1 MIPLDVFGSESV
13 AADLLQQVRWC
24 DGVTCPRCRSDQTV
38 RNGSYR
44 ELQQYLCK
52 NCDRTFN
59 DKTGTIF
66 AHSKVALRRWLVPIY
81 AFLRFNT
88 SLRQLQCE
96 IDVTYKTMH
105 RRIERFARALDEP
118 SLDLVE
124 PVEIDEV
131 YVNAGK
137 KGPERDFWSRS
148 PGLSTRGRSSYD
160 GDKPPVFILADH
172 GTGQRYVISAKAAD
186 ESTIRL
192 LLADRNKEL
201 LTVYTDGFRAYEPL
215 NEDDEFDREYVVHG
229 DGEYT
234 DDEMHVNTCESH
246 ASLTRRWLSPHP
258 GLSKDKLTQYL
269 RAFQL
274 RQKLYRKPGR
284 DALKHA
290 IRATL

>member
-13 AADLLQQVRWC
+13 AADLLAQVRWR
-24 DGVTCPRCRSDQTV
+24 DGVTCPRCRSDRTV

-44 ELQQYLCK
+44 EFQRYLCK

-66 AHSKVALRRWLVPIY
+66 AHSKIALRRWLFSIY

-96 IDVTYKTMH
+96 IEVTHKTIH
-105 RRIERFARALDEP
+105 RRIERFASALDAP
-118 SLDLVE
+118 SLDLVG

-137 KGPERDFWSRS
+137 KGRERDQESRS
-148 PGLSTRGRSSYD
+148 RGLSTRGRGSYS
-160 GDKPPVFILADH
+160 GDKPPVFIIADR
-172 GTGQRYVISAKAAD
+172 GTGQRYVVPAKAAD

-192 LLADRNKEL
+192 LLADRTEES

-215 NEDDEFDREYVVHG
+215 DEDDAFDRKYVVHG
-229 DGEYT
+229 DGEYA
-234 DDEMHVNTCESH
+234 DEEVHVNTCESH
-246 ASLTRRWLSPHP
+246 ASLTRRWLSPHR
-258 GLSKDKLTQYL
+258 GVSKDKLTQYL

-274 RQKLYRKPGR
+274 RRELFRKPGR

-290 IRATL
+290 IKATL

>member
-13 AADLLQQVRWC
+13 AADLLAQVRWR
-24 DGVTCPRCRSDQTV
+24 DGVTCPRCRSDRTV

-44 ELQQYLCK
+44 AFQRYLCK
-52 NCDRTFN
+52 GCDRTFN

-66 AHSKVALRRWLVPIY
+66 AHSKVALRRWLFSIY

-96 IDVTYKTMH
+96 IEVTYKTMH
-105 RRIERFARALDEP
+105 RRIERFTRALNAP
-118 SLDLVE
+118 SLTLIG

-131 YVNAGK
+131 YVSAGK
-137 KGPERDFWSRS
+137 KGRERDQESRS
-148 PGLSTRGRSSYD
+148 RGLSTRGRGSYD
-160 GDKPPVFILADH
+160 GDKPPVFILADR
-172 GTGQRYVISAKAAD
+172 GTGQRYVFPAKAAD

-192 LLADRNKEL
+192 LLADCQQES

-215 NEDDEFDREYVVHG
+215 EDDESFDREYVIHG
-229 DGEYT
+229 DGEYAT
-234 DDEMHVNTCESH
+234 DEVHVNTCESH
-246 ASLTRRWLSPHP
+246 ASLARRWLSPHR
-258 GLSKDKLTQYL
+258 GISKNKLTQYL

-274 RQKLYRKPGR
+274 RRELYRKPGR

-290 IRATL
+290 VQVTL